1 MDDLMRFGLLLCA
14 ALACSTPYALA
25 DAYKCT
31 GANGR
36 VSFSFV
42 PCPVTRGDTEW
53 ARKVEQAQWVS
64 VNPED
69 AKPDV
74 INKRATD
81 ILKASYRTKVR
92 YTVHYLPGGA
102 PAPEKKPLS
111 KAKPMRC
118 QQLAGHTACDGLA
131 RP

>member
-1 MDDLMRFGLLLCA
+1 MRLPLFLLTALCGFTA
-14 ALACSTPYALA
+14 SAHA

-31 GANGR
+31 GSDGK

-42 PCPVTRGDTEW
+42 PCPVAHGTTQW
-53 ARKVEQAQWVS
+53 ARKVEQARWVS

-69 AKPDV
+69 AKPEV

-81 ILKASYRTKVR
+81 ILRTSYRTKVR
-92 YTVHYLPGGA
+92 YTVHYLPGTVA
-102 PAPEKKPLS
+102 PPPKKPRV

-118 QQLAGHTACDGLA
+118 LNQAGRTACDGLA